1 MKQHVTMTTGM
12 IRRASALRDAG
23 LSMEAIRAVIELDFG
38 RAPCAATLRNHIGP
52 PHSTPLR
59 LSCVGNGANLAS
71 AS

>member
-1 MKQHVTMTTGM
+1 MKQHVSMTTGM

-23 LSMEAIRAVIELDFG
+23 LSMEATRAVIELDFG
-38 RAPCAATLRNHIGP
+38 RAPCTHTIRKYIDR
-52 PHSTPLR
+52 PHPTPLR

>member
-1 MKQHVTMTTGM
+1 MKQHVSMTTGM
-12 IRRASALRDAG
+12 IRRATALRDAG

-38 RAPCAATLRNHIGP
+38 RAPSTSTLRNHIGRP
-52 PHSTPLR
+52 RPTPLG